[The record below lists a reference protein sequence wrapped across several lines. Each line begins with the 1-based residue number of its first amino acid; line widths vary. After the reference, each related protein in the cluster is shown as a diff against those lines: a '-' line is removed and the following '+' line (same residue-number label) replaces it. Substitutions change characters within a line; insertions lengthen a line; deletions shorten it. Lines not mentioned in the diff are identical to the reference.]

1 MSIEFSRITKVY
13 GDVTAND
20 DISFIIES
28 GTIHALL
35 GENGAGKTTLI
46 KILTGQLAA
55 DSGKIIIDGDEIKN
69 NAFLLSVIEL
79 VFWDKI
85 HWISKIS
92 LFEKV
97 FLPA

>member
-55 DSGKIIIDGDEIKN
+55 DSGKIIID
-69 NAFLLSVIEL
+69 LY
-79 VFWDKI
+79 
-85 HWISKIS
+85 
-92 LFEKV
+92 
-97 FLPA
+97 